1 MPGSSWP
8 SKHKDDFLPD
18 PVTCWVYSSTV
29 SFLHLE
35 VRAQYRLQ
43 RDHIIYLQS
52 YSLPGAIGMY
62 ALSLGVQK
70 IGDTLPLPVY
80 ALLSGLNSSTVGII
94 ALAAVQLAEK
104 AIRDRLT
111 RILVIF
117 GACAGLCHNSLW
129 YFPLLMVLGGL
140 ASIIWDGWMS
150 QQIRKI
156 KLAWRRRHTVHP
168 TTETEL
174 ATMESA
180 PMEEGGRNPGS
191 NQIDNTPESQRNP
204 VRSRNVGPRSE
215 SVRPSSADTP
225 FHQDAEEHPLPT
237 HRIRIRVGILI
248 TVCFFGEY
256 LPHSWLLIPHNCN

>member
-43 RDHIIYLQS
+43 QDYIIYLQS

-117 GACAGLCHNSLW
+117 GACATNGQSLAKEPWWVVIAVLTYAESAWFNVPSAAAIIVGAVLGLCW
-129 YFPLLMVLGGL
+129 YGV
-140 ASIIWDGWMS
+140 
-150 QQIRKI
+150 
-156 KLAWRRRHTVHP
+156 
-168 TTETEL
+168 
-174 ATMESA
+174 
-180 PMEEGGRNPGS
+180 
-191 NQIDNTPESQRNP
+191 
-204 VRSRNVGPRSE
+204 VG
-215 SVRPSSADTP
+215 
-225 FHQDAEEHPLPT
+225 
-237 HRIRIRVGILI
+237 
-248 TVCFFGEY
+248 Y
-256 LPHSWLLIPHNCN
+256 